1 MRSANNPVGSP
12 PQTRSIVALAAAVC
26 LFLASIEYIIPK
38 PLPFLRI
45 GLANLPLLLALDL
58 FPTLQ
63 FFVLL
68 GLKIL
73 GQALIQGSLF
83 SFTFLFSLCG
93 SLASG
98 TVMLAAR
105 RALRGSTS
113 LIGIS
118 ILGALASNLVQLILA
133 RYLVFGRSAWL
144 IAPPFL
150 LVGLVS
156 SGVLGFLAQV
166 YRDRSTWLR
175 KMFPDLDKPVGPAN
189 KPAVQK
195 GES

>member
-12 PQTRSIVALAAAVC
+12 PQTQSIVALAAAVC

-156 SGVLGFLAQV
+156 SAVLGFLAQI

-175 KMFPDLDKPVGPAN
+175 KMFPDLDKPVGPSN
-189 KPAVQK
+189 DPAVQK
-195 GES
+195 ED

>member
-12 PQTRSIVALAAAVC
+12 PQTQNIVALAAAVC

-98 TVMLAAR
+98 VVMMAAR

-156 SGVLGFLAQV
+156 SGVLGFLAQI

-175 KMFPDLDKPVGPAN
+175 KMFPDLDHRTSSQAPISSA
-189 KPAVQK
+189 
-195 GES
+195 

>member
-12 PQTRSIVALAAAVC
+12 PQIQSVVSLAAAVC

-38 PLPFLRI
+38 PLPFLRV

-58 FPTLQ
+58 FPTPQ
-63 FFVLL
+63 FFLLL

-73 GQALIQGSLF
+73 GQSLIQGSLF

-98 TVMLAAR
+98 LVMLAAR
-105 RALRGSTS
+105 RILRDSTS
-113 LIGIS
+113 LVGIS
-118 ILGALASNLVQLILA
+118 ILGAMASNLVQLILA
-133 RYLVFGRSAWL
+133 RYIVFGRSAWL

-150 LVGLVS
+150 LVGLIS
-156 SGVLGFLAQV
+156 SGILGFLAQV
-166 YRDRSTWLR
+166 YRERSTWLR
-175 KMFPDLDKPVGPAN
+175 KMFPDLDKV
-189 KPAVQK
+189 KEK
-195 GES
+195 S

>member
-1 MRSANNPVGSP
+1 MPSVNNPAGSP
-12 PQTRSIVALAAAVC
+12 PRTESIVALAAAVC
-26 LFLASIEYIIPK
+26 MFLASIEYIIPK
-38 PLPFLRI
+38 PLPFLRV

-63 FFVLL
+63 FFLLL
-68 GLKIL
+68 GLKIF
-73 GQALIQGSLF
+73 GQSLIQGSLF

-98 TVMLAAR
+98 AVMLAAR

-118 ILGALASNLVQLILA
+118 ILGAMASNLAQLILA
-133 RYLVFGRSAWL
+133 RYLVFGKSAWL

-150 LVGLVS
+150 LVGLIS
-156 SGVLGFLAQV
+156 SSILGYLAQV

-175 KMFPDLDKPVGPAN
+175 KMFPDLDKKVA
-189 KPAVQK
+189 
-195 GES
+195 

>member
-1 MRSANNPVGSP
+1 MRSANNPGGSP
-12 PQTRSIVALAAAVC
+12 PQTQSIVALAAAVC

-98 TVMLAAR
+98 VVMMAAR

-156 SGVLGFLAQV
+156 SGVLGFLAQI

-175 KMFPDLDKPVGPAN
+175 KMFPDLDKPVGPATD
-189 KPAVQK
+189 PAVQK
-195 GES
+195 EE